1 LRGRGRL
8 SEEDV
13 AAACREI
20 RLALLEADVNFRVVR
35 DFVARIK
42 EKAVGG
48 EVMDSLTPGQQV
60 VKIVHEELAT
70 LLGSTASELDL
81 SGDTPVVLMAGLQGG
96 GKTTT
101 AAKLAHRLKDAG
113 KRPLLVATDLQRPAA
128 VEQLRVV
135 GAQVGVPVFEGAGN
149 NAVAVA
155 REAVEEARRSRLSPV
170 IVDTAGRTHVNDEL
184 MAELAEMKKQVAP
197 REVLLVLDA
206 MTGQDAVN
214 AAGAFDRAVGI
225 TGLVLSKLDG
235 DARGGAALSV
245 RAVTGRPVKFV
256 GVGEKLEA
264 LEVFHPDRMASRIL
278 GMGDVVTF
286 IEQADA
292 ALGEQEAEQLERM
305 LRERRFDLNDFL
317 RELQRLSKMGSIE
330 HLLGMIPGFQNLRQQ
345 MPQQVD
351 PKRMGQMKAIIQSMT
366 RKEREQPDLIDGSR
380 RKRIAAGSGTS
391 RQDVNVVL
399 KQFRQMRGMLMQFA
413 ETEETGRMPKG
424 MNLPRLR

>member
-1 LRGRGRL
+1 
-8 SEEDV
+8 
-13 AAACREI
+13 
-20 RLALLEADVNFRVVR
+20 
-35 DFVARIK
+35 
-42 EKAVGG
+42 
-48 EVMDSLTPGQQV
+48 
-60 VKIVHEELAT
+60 
-70 LLGSTASELDL
+70 
-81 SGDTPVVLMAGLQGG
+81 
-96 GKTTT
+96 
-101 AAKLAHRLKDAG
+101 
-113 KRPLLVATDLQRPAA
+113 
-128 VEQLRVV
+128 
-135 GAQVGVPVFEGAGN
+135 
-149 NAVAVA
+149 
-155 REAVEEARRSRLSPV
+155 
-170 IVDTAGRTHVNDEL
+170 DEL

-351 PKRMGQMKAIIQSMT
+351 PKRMGQMRAIIQSMT

-391 RQDVNVVL
+391 RQDVNLLL